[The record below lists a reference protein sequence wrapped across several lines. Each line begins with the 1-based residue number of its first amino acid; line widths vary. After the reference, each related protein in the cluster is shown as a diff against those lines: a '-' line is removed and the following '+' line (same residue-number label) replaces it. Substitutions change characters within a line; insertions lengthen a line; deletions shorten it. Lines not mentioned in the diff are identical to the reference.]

1 MFRIRIDEKTT
12 LYQSGRKKQPQFRL
26 DLKTPSFKL
35 VEKTIRQDEKNILN
49 SDWIKKHPPI
59 RLDDQTPTST

>member
-35 VEKTIRQDEKNILN
+35 VEKTAQKSNGM
-49 SDWIKKHPPI
+49 KKTYNQA
-59 RLDDQTPTST
+59 R